1 MNDELFGRPV
11 NRANV
16 NEKASLTLTSE
27 CWQHSGQGF
36 CVLCH
41 KASESANGEHKGLK

>member
-11 NRANV
+11 NRADV
-16 NEKASLTLTSE
+16 NEKASLISE

-36 CVLCH
+36 SMLCH
-41 KASESANGEHKGLK
+41 KAGESADGEHKGLK

>member
-11 NRANV
+11 NKTDINKEA
-16 NEKASLTLTSE
+16 ALTSE

-36 CVLCH
+36 SLLCH
-41 KASESANGEHKGLK
+41 EAGESADGEHKGLT